1 MKNLNYVFACLLF
14 IGSVCAVQ
22 AQDNQSADETQE
34 ISNKKIEV
42 YYFHNTRRCAT
53 CEAIESVTKSSLEEL
68 YPEQFK
74 KGEVIFVSL
83 NIEDDANEDLVKD
96 LKISGQ
102 TLLVVKNGENKDLTN
117 DAFMYARS
125 NPDKLKDKIQKAIGT
140 I

>member
-1 MKNLNYVFACLLF
+1 MDGRSRYIARH
-14 IGSVCAVQ
+14 SVYK
-22 AQDNQSADETQE
+22 DNQPADETHE
-34 ISNKKIEV
+34 ISNEKIEV

-53 CEAIESVTKSSLEEL
+53 CQAIESVTKSSLEEL

-102 TLLVVKNGENKDLTN
+102 TLLVIKDGEKKDLTN

>member
-1 MKNLNYVFACLLF
+1 MKSLNYVFACLLF
-14 IGSVCAVQ
+14 IGSAYTVQ
-22 AQDNQSADETQE
+22 AQDNQPTNETQE
-34 ISNKKIEV
+34 ISNEKIEV

-53 CEAIESVTKSSLEEL
+53 CQAIESVTKSSLEEL

-74 KGEVIFVSL
+74 KGEVTFVSL
-83 NIEDDANEDLVKD
+83 NIEDDANEDLVND

-102 TLLVVKNGENKDLTN
+102 TLLIVKDGKKKDLTN

-125 NPDKLKDKIQKAIGT
+125 NPEKLKDKIQKAIGT

>member
-14 IGSVCAVQ
+14 IGSVCSVQ
-22 AQDNQSADETQE
+22 AQNNQPANETQK
-34 ISNKKIEV
+34 ISTDKIEV

-53 CEAIESVTKSSLEEL
+53 CQAIESVTKSSLEEL

-83 NIEDDANEDLVKD
+83 NIEDDANEGLVKD

-102 TLLVVKNGENKDLTN
+102 TLLVVKDGKKKDLTN